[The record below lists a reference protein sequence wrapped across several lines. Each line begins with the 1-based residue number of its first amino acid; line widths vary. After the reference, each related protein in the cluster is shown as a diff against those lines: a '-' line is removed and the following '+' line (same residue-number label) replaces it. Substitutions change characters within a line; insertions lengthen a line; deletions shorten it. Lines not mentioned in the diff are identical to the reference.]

1 MFFNLVARNSK
12 SSRKENGI
20 FYASLVVS
28 IIAFYVILSL
38 ENQDV
43 MIFLSKME
51 SDAVSKLLA
60 LIPVLYGASLFII
73 FFLVYFASRYQME
86 RRSHEFGVYL
96 MLGMRRRR
104 LFAMLM
110 AEDMWSSLMSLVIGI
125 PVAVA
130 LTEIISLVT
139 AKLVGLGIIG
149 HQFTLSIKAVFFTI
163 AGFFLVKL
171 LALAIL
177 SGKIARLEISELLTE
192 TQDEKSELPSR
203 RSTIWNSILGVLF
216 LTAAYCLAMGKNA
229 WYSLLTMGSTVI
241 LGISGTFLLFRG
253 IGAWLENM
261 IGRQKKIKRLSVFTF
276 RQLQENIFKR
286 SGALAVS
293 SLLILMA
300 LCCFGYGIAVG
311 STSNKAERGVD
322 YTFTEDESTV
332 KETLDASEAEAYI
345 DKVFKL
351 RTGMLYTKDGP
362 GEESEVPVHT
372 FNPENLVKEVE
383 NLKDSEE
390 KDVLLNNLQYFDAPY
405 LIPLSDYNEV
415 LKLKGKKLL
424 HLGANQAALYNAP
437 QFQSAR
443 LDYEIVKALKKQP
456 ELLIDGEAF
465 ELKGKMYS
473 DNIVADR
480 AINISYGLIVSDEVF
495 DKLTVKDR
503 ISTFSNAVLSNKYVE
518 KNGLMQTIYKV
529 NAYLD
534 DAGLSYESY
543 LQSMGRQL
551 FYTVA
556 SSYTTIYLG
565 VIFLVIANTVLS
577 VQFLMQL
584 RKTQRRY
591 QTLVRLGSSSQDICH
606 SARTQIGWYFSLSI
620 VVAVISAV
628 FGIRSLLFGI
638 LPTGLKGQT
647 ERLFGAA
654 AAIIGVLCVVECI
667 YIVSVN
673 RISDRHIL
681 DMMHDEQT

>member
-130 LTEIISLVT
+130 LTEIISLAT

-163 AGFFLVKL
+163 VGFFLVKL

-192 TQDEKSELPSR
+192 TQDEKSKLPGR
-203 RSTIWNSILGVLF
+203 RSTIWKSILGVLF
-216 LTAAYCLAMGKNA
+216 LTAAYCLAMGENA
-229 WYSLLTMGSTVI
+229 WYSILTMGSTVI
-241 LGISGTFLLFRG
+241 LGISGTFLLFWG

-286 SGALAVS
+286 SGAMAVS

-322 YTFTEDESTV
+322 YTFTDDESTV
-332 KETLDASEAEAYI
+332 KKTLDASEAEAYI

-351 RTGMLYTKDGP
+351 RTGMLYTKDDA
-362 GEESEVPVHT
+362 GEESEVPGHT
-372 FNPENLVKEVE
+372 FNTENLVKEVE

-390 KDVLLNNLQYFDAPY
+390 KDILLNNLQYLDAPY

-437 QFQSAR
+437 QSQSAR

-473 DNIVADR
+473 DNIVADQ

-495 DKLTVKDR
+495 DKLTEKDS

-647 ERLFGAA
+647 ELLFGVA

-667 YIVSVN
+667 YIASVN